1 MDIPTKKSLGINGE
15 HTALGRE
22 FSMHEF
28 KGYMVAKVDSIEKRL
43 DKADER
49 DETIEKRIKSLENFK
64 IYVVGIVV
72 GGTVILNLAWEAF
85 KARLF

>member
-1 MDIPTKKSLGINGE
+1 MLNKKELGVNGE

-28 KGYMVAKVDSIEKRL
+28 KGFMVAKMSSVEKRL
-43 DKADER
+43 DN
-49 DETIEKRIKSLENFK
+49 IEKANINQFKRIGALERFRV
-64 IYVVGIVV
+64 YLVAFAAGASFVVMIG
-72 GGTVILNLAWEAF
+72 WEAI

>member
-1 MDIPTKKSLGINGE
+1 MDVPSKKSLGINGE

-28 KGYMVAKVDSIEKRL
+28 KGFMVAKVDSIEKRL
-43 DKADER
+43 
-49 DETIEKRIKSLENFK
+49 EKVEDYNNRLKSLENFK
-64 IYVVGIVV
+64 MYAIGIVV
-72 GGTVILNLAWEAF
+72 GGTIVINVLWEAL

>member
-1 MDIPTKKSLGINGE
+1 MDIPSKKSLGINGE

-43 DKADER
+43 DKKDER
-49 DETIEKRIKSLENFK
+49 DEKIDNRLKSLETFK
-64 IYVVGIVV
+64 TYAIGIVI
-72 GGTVILNLAWEAF
+72 GGTALLNVAWELL
-85 KARLF
+85 KARFF

>member
-1 MDIPTKKSLGINGE
+1 MDVPSKKSLGLNGE

-43 DKADER
+43 DKV
-49 DETIEKRIKSLENFK
+49 EKLDGRIDALEKFRV
-64 IYVVGIVV
+64 YLVAFAAGASFIVML
-72 GGTVILNLAWEAF
+72 GWEAV